1 MTTVLAGNCGF
12 SLAPTT
18 EADRDYITRM
28 FAKVEGMD
36 AVALDWPGLGL
47 RDLPRVPGR
56 RGATSA

>member
-1 MTTVLAGNCGF
+1 MLAGNCGF

-36 AVALDWPGLGL
+36 PVALTGVAWDFESFPSSS
-47 RDLPRVPGR
+47 R
-56 RGATSA
+56 RREATSA